1 MDQDT
6 RDKLSSLRQRL
17 AINPNNLEE
26 ECVGQ
31 PSLFAEVG
39 DLATEAR
46 SAAKKAKD
54 TLDFTRADLSFKIRK
69 EPAKYGVEKVTEA
82 SVETAVIIQK
92 EYQQAAA
99 TVIETQ
105 KVADAFGVLQ
115 DSVAQRKSMLKDLVS
130 LFIYNYYMSRA
141 EMGGERRQVNEV
153 ETEVTQEAI
162 MKKRA
167 ELAQQRGRGVAG
179 PDKSEIEVEVED

>member
-1 MDQDT
+1 MDQAT
-6 RDKLSSLRQRL
+6 REQLSSLRQRL
-17 AINPNNLEE
+17 AIDPYNLEE

-31 PSLFAEVG
+31 PSLYAEVG
-39 DLATEAR
+39 ELATESR

-82 SVETAVIIQK
+82 SIESAIIIQQ
-92 EYQQAAA
+92 EYQKAAA
-99 TVIETQ
+99 AVIETQ
-105 KVADAFGVLQ
+105 RVADAFGVLQ
-115 DSVAQRKSMLKDLVS
+115 DSVGQRKSMLKDLVS

-141 EMGGERRQVNEV
+141 EMGGEKRQVNEV
-153 ETEVTQEAI
+153 EGEVTKDAI

-167 ELAQQRGRGVAG
+167 ELASQRGRGAAG
-179 PDKSEIEVEVED
+179 SDEVEVEVED